1 MSAEKKSNYLFRAMQ
16 EIDLDAVMLIE
27 PTIYSHPWTRGNF
40 LDSLH
45 AGHHAWVMI
54 QGDEVIGYA
63 VLMIVL
69 DEAQLLNLSIAASFQ
84 KQGLGRALLNHVM
97 TQAVSLEA
105 DYMFLEVRA
114 SNVAAIALYQR
125 VGFKQVSVRRG
136 YYPADPGRED
146 AIIMRL
152 VF

>member
-1 MSAEKKSNYLFRAMQ
+1 MNVEMKPHYLIRTMQ

-45 AGHHAWVMI
+45 AGYHAWVMT

-69 DEAQLLNLSIAASFQ
+69 DEAQLLNLSIATSFQ
-84 KQGLGRALLNHVM
+84 KQGLGSALLNHVM

-146 AIIMRL
+146 AIIMRS

>member
-1 MSAEKKSNYLFRAMQ
+1 MKPHYLIRTMQ

-45 AGHHAWVMI
+45 AGHHAWVMT

-84 KQGLGRALLNHVM
+84 KQGLGSTLLNHVM

-114 SNVAAIALYQR
+114 SNVAAIALYQH

-136 YYPADPGRED
+136 YYPADSGRED